1 MIFIVVKFDVLEEHR
16 DTWLERTKE
25 FTDATRAEP
34 GNLWFD
40 WFRSAEKP
48 GEYLLVEAFRDPEA
62 GSQHVNGDHFRRGLE
77 SMRPA
82 LSETPR
88 IINADIPGVD
98 WSRMGELE
106 IS

>member
-25 FTDATRAEP
+25 FTDATRSEP

-40 WFRSAEKP
+40 WFHSAENP
-48 GEYLLVEAFRDPEA
+48 GQYLLVEAFRDSEA
-62 GSQHVNGDHFRRGLE
+62 GSDHVNSDHFRRGLE